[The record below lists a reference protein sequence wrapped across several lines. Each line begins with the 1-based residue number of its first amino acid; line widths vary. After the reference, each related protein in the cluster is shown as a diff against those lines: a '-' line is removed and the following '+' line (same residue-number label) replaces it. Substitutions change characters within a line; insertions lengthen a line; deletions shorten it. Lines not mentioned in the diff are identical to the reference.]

1 MENKQEKT
9 AAELYREERKQR
21 MAKAAK
27 KNAKKSPQLHK
38 VGKMFGK
45 CLLVVII
52 AALCLSIVYAC
63 MSFTGVLQ
71 RNVLSALK
79 LGNKRVSVAEYN
91 YYYLSMFN
99 QYYSYASQYENYY
112 GAGSG
117 KTYTGFDYTVSP
129 SQQSYS
135 GEVEGVENP
144 TWADYFK
151 SMATQQIQI
160 IHAYS
165 DYGRA
170 AGLTLTEAQQEEI
183 NTAMEDYRSK
193 AKSSDYSL
201 NRYLD
206 AVCGKGVNEKL
217 LLTILENTY
226 IAQSYDEK
234 LTKDNANSITD
245 EQIAKEFEDN
255 KKNYTTF
262 SIGIYEI
269 KADVAETEE
278 GASEEEVA
286 AAKTAAMQEAK
297 TKAEAA
303 LATINSTDTLVA
315 AAAAYDSSLTSD
327 TVISNDITATNIE
340 SYVPDAVEW
349 IYSADRAVG
358 DKQIFE
364 VSDGYYIIY
373 LIELPTR
380 DTTKGVNVRHILVK
394 FEDKTDEQGNAIELT
409 DEEKATYYA
418 KAQEIYE
425 LYKADPTEENFAKLA
440 TEKTEDTGSAE
451 NGGLYESVYPGD
463 MVTEFNDWIFDAA
476 RQPGDTDI
484 IETTYGYH
492 IMYFVGNDNA
502 EKWASDVKK
511 AIESNLSE
519 SDFNAA
525 KSDAAYTI
533 KANEPVINWATEKI
547 NKMITERNVSSS
559 AS

>member
-38 VGKMFGK
+38 VGKIFGK

-63 MSFTGVLQ
+63 LSFTGVLQ

-99 QYYSYASQYENYY
+99 QYYSYAAQYENYY

-117 KTYTGFDYTVSP
+117 KTYTGFDYSVSP
-129 SQQSYS
+129 DQQSYS

-183 NTAMEDYRSK
+183 NTAMDDYRSK

-226 IAQSYDEK
+226 IAQSYDET
-234 LTKDNANSITD
+234 LTKDNSDSITD

-262 SIGIYEI
+262 SIGIYKITAE
-269 KADVAETEE
+269 AAETAE

-286 AAKTAAMQEAK
+286 AGKSAAMQ
-297 TKAEAA
+297 
-303 LATINSTDTLVA
+303 
-315 AAAAYDSSLTSD
+315 
-327 TVISNDITATNIE
+327 
-340 SYVPDAVEW
+340 
-349 IYSADRAVG
+349 
-358 DKQIFE
+358 
-364 VSDGYYIIY
+364 
-373 LIELPTR
+373 
-380 DTTKGVNVRHILVK
+380 
-394 FEDKTDEQGNAIELT
+394 
-409 DEEKATYYA
+409 
-418 KAQEIYE
+418 
-425 LYKADPTEENFAKLA
+425 
-440 TEKTEDTGSAE
+440 
-451 NGGLYESVYPGD
+451 
-463 MVTEFNDWIFDAA
+463 
-476 RQPGDTDI
+476 
-484 IETTYGYH
+484 
-492 IMYFVGNDNA
+492 
-502 EKWASDVKK
+502 
-511 AIESNLSE
+511 
-519 SDFNAA
+519 
-525 KSDAAYTI
+525 
-533 KANEPVINWATEKI
+533 
-547 NKMITERNVSSS
+547 
-559 AS
+559 